1 MIFLSLYYFEMEL
14 FKEKIFTVDTDTYKQ
29 LLNQLGKRFNRVTEN
44 DIDKDFEKKL
54 CEIAFGKPATA
65 ALPDQDIKED
75 VDCIV
80 DNYKVQVKCRNN
92 SHLFLEDYKTR
103 VGVDKKVW
111 KSGWLDRSLAD
122 LFLFVYPKAQLN
134 IACRYYLKDS
144 LKELLQLLRNSNLK
158 NGSIRTRWGELN
170 FSYKPEILKKDGDGL
185 GAYYEIFL

>member
-1 MIFLSLYYFEMEL
+1 MEL
-14 FKEKIFTVDTDTYKQ
+14 FKEKIFTVDADTYKQ

-54 CEIAFGKPATA
+54 CEIAFGKPVTA

-80 DNYKVQVKCRNN
+80 DNYKVQVKCRYN

-103 VGVDKKVW
+103 VGVDKRIW
-111 KSGWLDRSLAD
+111 KGSWLDRSLAD
-122 LFLFVYPKAQLN
+122 LFLFVYPKAQLT
-134 IACRYYLKDS
+134 IACRYYLGES